1 MESTLLS
8 PKTEHSANITGQQ
21 IQHLSLT
28 DLLIVI
34 TSSPE
39 HFDRRNLI
47 RESWGASPLVYSG
60 RVKVVFMLGQKSN
73 MSEYEREAL
82 KESQQDKHK
91 VCDIF

>member
-1 MESTLLS
+1 MEMESTLLS

-39 HFDRRNLI
+39 NVDRRNLI
-47 RESWGASPLVYSG
+47 RKSWAASPLVTSG
-60 RVKVVFMLGQKSN
+60 QVKVAFMLGQKSN
-73 MSEYEREAL
+73 MSEYEKEAL
-82 KESQQDKHK
+82 KES
-91 VCDIF
+91 

>member
-1 MESTLLS
+1 MLMESTLLS

-39 HFDRRNLI
+39 NFDKRNLI
-47 RESWGASPLVYSG
+47 RESWAASPLVTSG
-60 RVKVVFMLGQKSN
+60 HVKVAFMLGQKSN

-82 KESQQDKHK
+82 KES
-91 VCDIF
+91 